1 MELYPLKF
9 IPIYINKIWGGNK
22 LENDLNQNISQNNI
36 GESWEV
42 STNKD
47 KVSIV
52 KNGSYKNNKLTD
64 LIKKYPKEL
73 LGASY
78 NKNTK
83 FPLLLKIID
92 ATKKLSVQVHPDDQ
106 LAKKLENGS
115 GKTEM
120 WYVLDATP
128 EAKLY
133 IGLKQIENKE
143 QLRQVIKE
151 GKLENHLNEIDVSKG
166 DFFFIPSGTVHAIG
180 GGLMLVEIQQ
190 NSNTTYRLYDWN
202 RVDDAGNSR
211 ELHLENGIKA
221 TNLNLNVKGKQVLLQ
236 KKTTEYKQEILCAS
250 EYFITNKIN
259 LKGTIP
265 VQNENFVLLTC
276 IKNEGE
282 IIYGDNKSETIKLGE
297 SVMLPANLKNVKLKG
312 NMNLLKMYIPENLD
326 KHMSKLKEEG
336 FNKK

>member
-22 LENDLNQNISQNNI
+22 LKNDLNKNISQNNI

-47 KVSIV
+47 KVSVV
-52 KNGSYKNNKLTD
+52 KNGIYKNDKLTD

-221 TNLNLNVKGKQVLLQ
+221 TNLNLNIKGNQVLLQ

-265 VQNENFVLLTC
+265 VQNKNFVLLTC

-282 IIYGDNKSETIKLGE
+282 IIYGDNKSENIKLGE

>member
-22 LENDLNQNISQNNI
+22 LKNDLNKNTSQNNI

-47 KVSIV
+47 KVSVV
-52 KNGSYKNNKLTD
+52 KNGSYKNEKLTD

-73 LGASY
+73 LGPSY
-78 NKNTK
+78 NKNDK

-92 ATKKLSVQVHPDDQ
+92 ATKKLSVQVHPNDK
-106 LAKKLENGS
+106 LAKKLENGN

-120 WYVLDATP
+120 WYVLDASK

-133 IGLKQIENKE
+133 IGLKQIENKK
-143 QLRQVIKE
+143 QLRKVIKE
-151 GKLENHLNEIDVSKG
+151 GKLENHLNEIEVSKG

-221 TNLNLNVKGKQVLLQ
+221 TNLNLNIKGNQVLLQ
-236 KKTTEYKQEILCAS
+236 KKTSEYKQEILCAS
-250 EYFITNKIN
+250 DYFITNKIYLN
-259 LKGTIP
+259 GSLSIE
-265 VQNENFVLLTC
+265 NENFVLLTC
-276 IKNEGE
+276 IKNEGK
-282 IIYGDNKSETIKLGE
+282 IYYGDNKSEDIKLGE
-297 SVMLPANLKNVKLKG
+297 SVMLPANIKNVKLKG
-312 NMNLLKMYIPENLD
+312 DMNLLKMYIPESLD
-326 KHMSKLKEEG
+326 QHIRKLKEKG
-336 FNKK
+336 FNKI

>member
-9 IPIYINKIWGGNK
+9 IPIYINKIWGGNRLK
-22 LENDLNQNISQNNI
+22 DELNKNISEENI

-42 STNKD
+42 STNED
-47 KVSIV
+47 KISVV
-52 KNGSYKNNKLTD
+52 KNGTYKNEKLTD
-64 LIKKYPKEL
+64 LIKQYPKEL
-73 LGASY
+73 LGSSY
-78 NKNTK
+78 NKNNK

-92 ATKKLSVQVHPDDQ
+92 ANQKLSVQVHPDDQ
-106 LAKKLENGS
+106 LAKQLENGN

-120 WYVLDATP
+120 WYVLDATS

-133 IGLKQIENKE
+133 IGLKEIESKK
-143 QLRQVIKE
+143 QLRKVIRE
-151 GKLENHLNEIDVSKG
+151 GKLENHLNEIDVTKG

-180 GGLMLVEIQQ
+180 EGLMLVEIQQ

-221 TNLNLNVKGKQVLLQ
+221 TNLKLNVQRNQVILR
-236 KKTTEYKQEILCAS
+236 KETSEFKQEILCAS

-259 LKGTIP
+259 LKGSLPI
-265 VQNENFVLLTC
+265 QNRNFVLLTC

-282 IIYGDNKSETIKLGE
+282 IIYGDNRSVEIKLGE
-297 SVMLPANLKNVKLKG
+297 SVMLPANIKNVKLKG
-312 NMNLLKMYIPENLD
+312 NLNLLQMYIPQNLEG
-326 KHMSKLKEEG
+326 HLTELKEKG
-336 FNKK
+336 FKKI

>member
-22 LENDLNQNISQNNI
+22 LKNDLNKNINQNNI

-52 KNGSYKNNKLTD
+52 KNGSYKNDKLTD

-221 TNLNLNVKGKQVLLQ
+221 TNLNLNIKGNQVLLQ
-236 KKTTEYKQEILCAS
+236 KKTTEYKQEILCTS

>member
-1 MELYPLKF
+1 
-9 IPIYINKIWGGNK
+9 
-22 LENDLNQNISQNNI
+22 
-36 GESWEV
+36 
-42 STNKD
+42 
-47 KVSIV
+47 
-52 KNGSYKNNKLTD
+52 
-64 LIKKYPKEL
+64 
-73 LGASY
+73 
-78 NKNTK
+78 
-83 FPLLLKIID
+83 
-92 ATKKLSVQVHPDDQ
+92 
-106 LAKKLENGS
+106 
-115 GKTEM
+115 M

-221 TNLNLNVKGKQVLLQ
+221 TNLNLNIKGNQVLLQ